1 VRQAELIRYAILA
14 AQRDGNLWF
23 ARELRARALT
33 PSQAEVL
40 RVIGDDPNGV
50 GLVDLGRLLVCES
63 GTNPSRLVDRLVA
76 AGLVQRLHSPADRRR
91 LVLTLTNAGEE
102 AERYVRGV
110 ELRMY
115 AQIDAACGGA
125 DGRSLVSVLLSLSA
139 GQQAGSALERR
150 LAKDRG

>member
-1 VRQAELIRYAILA
+1 MRQAELIRYAILA

-76 AGLVQRLHSPADRRR
+76 AGLVQRLHSRADRRR
-91 LVLTLTNAGEE
+91 LVLTLTSAGEE
-102 AERYVRGV
+102 AERFVRGV
-110 ELRMY
+110 EARMY

-125 DGRSLVSVLLSLSA
+125 GGESLVSVLLSLSA
-139 GQQAGSALERR
+139 GQSAGSALERR
-150 LAKDRG
+150 LAKAPE